1 MKGSSQK
8 NKILEQIQKQR
19 RSQSRQ
25 NDSKINSL
33 HFQSIQIEEFSKE
46 IDEYL
51 KSFSNL
57 QQLGFQRCKLQALNN
72 LSEYKNINSLNLEE
86 NVLDDGCI
94 KLIVQKFPSLT
105 FLNLKKNQIKELN
118 EIEQLKQLDQLTHL
132 FLDKNPACEDENW
145 TQKIWDLL
153 PKLKALDGKDKKGKI
168 VKEKTT
174 VYDEDEEDEDEDE
187 EEIDD
192 EDDDSFSIS
201 DDEEDEE
208 YSEEEESESESNKKK
223 KKVKK

>member
-25 NDSKINSL
+25 NDSKINFL
-33 HFQSIQIEEFSKE
+33 HFQGIQIQEFNKE
-46 IDEYL
+46 IDDYL
-51 KSFSNL
+51 KTFPNL
-57 QQLGFQRCKLQALNN
+57 QQLGFQRCKIESLNN
-72 LSEYKNINSLNLEE
+72 LSEYKNINTLNLEE
-86 NVLDDGCI
+86 NVLDDGCL
-94 KLIVQKFPSLT
+94 KMIVQKFPSLT
-105 FLNLKKNQIKELN
+105 FLNLKKNQIKEFN

-132 FLDKNPACEDENW
+132 FLDKNPVCEDENF
-145 TQKIWDLL
+145 TSKIWDLL
-153 PKLKALDGKDKKGKI
+153 PKLKALDGKDKKGKVI
-168 VKEKTT
+168 KEKTET
-174 VYDEDEEDEDEDE
+174 YEDDEEDEDEDE
-187 EEIDD
+187 EEADD
-192 EDDDSFSIS
+192 DDDDSFSIS

>member
-33 HFQSIQIEEFSKE
+33 HFQGIQIQEFNKE

-51 KSFSNL
+51 KTFSNL
-57 QQLGFQRCKLQALNN
+57 QQLGFQRCRLQSLNN

-86 NVLDDGCI
+86 NALDDGSI

-105 FLNLKKNQIKELN
+105 FLNLKKNQIKDFD

-132 FLDKNPACEDENW
+132 FLDKNPVCDEDNFI
-145 TQKIWDLL
+145 TKIWDML

-168 VKEKTT
+168 FKEKTET
-174 VYDEDEEDEDEDE
+174 YEDDDEDEEEDE

-192 EDDDSFSIS
+192 DDDDSFSIS

-208 YSEEEESESESNKKK
+208 YSEVEESESESNKKK

>member
-25 NDSKINSL
+25 NDSKLNSL
-33 HFQSIQIEEFSKE
+33 HFQDMQIQEFSKE

-51 KSFSNL
+51 TKFSNL
-57 QQLGFQRCKLQALNN
+57 QQLGFQRCKLQSLNN
-72 LSEYKNINSLNLEE
+72 LCEYKNINSLNLEE
-86 NVLDDGCI
+86 NALDDECI

-105 FLNLKKNQIKELN
+105 YLNLKKNLIKDLN
-118 EIEQLKQLDQLTHL
+118 GIEQLKQLEQLTHL
-132 FLDKNPACEDENW
+132 FLDKNPVCEDQNL
-145 TQKIWDLL
+145 TQKVWDFL
-153 PKLKALDGKDKKGKI
+153 PKLKALDGKDKKGKV
-168 VKEKTT
+168 VKEKIK
-174 VYDEDEEDEDEDE
+174 VYEEDEEDEEEEE
-187 EEIDD
+187 EEID

-201 DDEEDEE
+201 EDEEDEE
-208 YSEEEESESESNKKK
+208 YSEEEESESESKKKK